1 MGRRRIAPN
10 CGELR
15 RSAPNCA
22 AYRLHA
28 LEQRRVARV
37 RLSARRRLA
46 VDDRRHRRDDLLLL
60 LLHLLDGRRHRHL
73 DLLVHH
79 ALDLLHHD
87 LRRRRRRRR
96 RHGGEVGD
104 LPFELGDA
112 AARLLERRAV
122 ALVGALHRAQP
133 REQLLD
139 LALEVGDPA
148 ALALER
154 RLLGAELRELG
165 FELAD
170 PPAQRVE
177 LLLRARV
184 LLARHRVGERLAQ
197 LGDLALERHDLP
209 LHLRVLLVERLDLR
223 HVLPQPG
230 VEPGDVAVLV
240 AHAELDVVGVRA
252 AVGERRALRRR
263 HVVLVG
269 RRRGK
274 FCGRDRLSARRVP
287 RVRRLDVLVVLGVP
301 RAVGEGGRLSQRG
314 HLSQAGRVS
323 QAGAEA
329 CREELLLNTAVPA
342 NSGDREM

>member
-1 MGRRRIAPN
+1 MGRRRIAQN
-10 CGELR
+10 GAEI
-15 RSAPNCA
+15 APNCA

-73 DLLVHH
+73 DLLVHD